1 MGASIS
7 EITLTPGS
15 GNLTSRVVERAQAAS
30 RRPAGRHSLITAT
43 WQKLGPGLLMAGAA
57 IGVSHL
63 VQATRAGA
71 DYGYQLLVL
80 VLLVNLFKY
89 PFFEYGHRY
98 AVANRENLVNGYL
111 RMGRPFLHAFLVL
124 NLLSA
129 VGGVAGVTFVT
140 AGLAQHLF
148 GSFLET
154 TGWSMVLMGVCLA
167 ILMIGRYRWLDLSM
181 KGIVAVL
188 FVSTAAAF
196 VAALVHG
203 PVAPPDFVGLS
214 AWTTTSLAF
223 LIALMGWMPAP
234 IEVSV
239 WQSLW
244 IEAKER
250 TTGKQTSLGAAK
262 VDFNT
267 GYGLT
272 TVLAVLFLGLG
283 ALVMH
288 GSGVALQ
295 KSSSGFAA
303 QLVDLYTQTLG
314 TWAAPLIAVAALT
327 TMFSTML
334 TVLDAYPRSLAV
346 GIQLVLP
353 KLRLDLHALHGIWIV
368 GACLVSLI
376 VINSFVNRL
385 TELIDLAATIA
396 FLAAPVYAYL
406 NYRLI
411 VSTHTPEDRRPG
423 VGLRALSW
431 AGLLFLSGFGLV
443 FLVYRFAPG
452 W

>member
-1 MGASIS
+1 
-7 EITLTPGS
+7 
-15 GNLTSRVVERAQAAS
+15 
-30 RRPAGRHSLITAT
+30 
-43 WQKLGPGLLMAGAA
+43 MAGAA
-57 IGVSHL
+57 VGVSHL

-124 NLLSA
+124 NLLSTI
-129 VGGVAGVTFVT
+129 GGIAGVTFVT

-154 TGWSMVLMGVCLA
+154 SGWSMVLMAVCLA

-181 KGIVAVL
+181 KGIMAVL
-188 FVSTAAAF
+188 SVSTAAAF
-196 VAALVHG
+196 VVAFVHG
-203 PVAPPDFVGLS
+203 PVAPPDFVGPS

-250 TTGKQTSLGAAK
+250 TTGTQTSLDAAK
-262 VDFNT
+262 VDFNM

-272 TVLAVLFLGLG
+272 IVLAVLFLGLG

-288 GSGVALQ
+288 GSGVSLQ
-295 KSSSGFAA
+295 NSSGGFAA

-314 TWAAPLIAVAALT
+314 TWAAPLITVAALT
-327 TMFSTML
+327 TMFSTTL
-334 TVLDAYPRSLAV
+334 TVIDAYPRSLAV
-346 GIQLVLP
+346 GMQLVLP
-353 KLRLDLHALHGIWIV
+353 KLRLDLHTLHGIWIV
-368 GACLVSLI
+368 GTCLVSLI
-376 VINSFVNRL
+376 VINSFVNQL
-385 TELIDLAATIA
+385 TELIDLATTIA

-411 VSTHTPEDRRPG
+411 VSTHTPENGRPG